1 MEDILT
7 QRFNYATIIPFKN
20 YCKLS
25 EKKSSSNTF
34 NDDLEVI
41 DGEEKW
47 HNLFEKRLKLPIGRS
62 ISFTEPF
69 NKKKKTKFFYNNQEV
84 GENLQFNY
92 AYKNHRL
99 HTNCFDTTKDNQI
112 KRHFGNPFS
121 EISISVIERSV
132 RRHDDKITMKVY
144 RHYKRRGVNCI
155 YFKKGFSVDSLT
167 FNTKT
172 GNFTVT
178 HINSSG
184 KSKSKRFRKNC
195 FISLQNFINSHIG
208 VFKINEH
215 FLSKTSRL
223 FKEFNDIFDNNE
235 FSEAMQNALGLDK
248 NINLDPDKF
257 LESFLELFVK
267 TKQIKVP
274 NNYSDLLIKLY
285 PTEKYL
291 KKNDR
296 KLIASILD
304 MCGIKS
310 KVTIKLCHTC
320 GNIDI
325 KFLTK
330 LCSYFGKDFP
340 KYLGSIRPELFSNYN
355 KENYNHIHKNN
366 LNAICQYSINDN
378 EKENLVK
385 VFNDGWV
392 PRMTID
398 FIEDHFNMINKIKV
412 YDPSCQMRA
421 KNRKE
426 FDEEHIQF
434 TRLITAIRKG
444 WVIEYQFHEK
454 MINEIE
460 APIKIFKSIEIG
472 GGLKGTDMNDIKTI
486 YPHIL
491 KRDEEY
497 QEEGSYMHHC
507 VASYA
512 DKDKSIIVSFRTEDK
527 SDRVTCEYDC
537 QSGELIQ
544 ARHFCNASPP
554 DYIKTAIDKVSPTVK
569 KLARLGLL
577 HSIEKKKVPIKIN
590 GIEIQ
595 KDDREPR
602 RPNDNNMRGNP
613 FALLLDEPLPF

>member
-7 QRFNYATIIPFKN
+7 QRFNYASIVPFKN

-47 HNLFEKRLKLPIGRS
+47 HNLFERALKLPIGRS

-296 KLIASILD
+296 KLISA
-304 MCGIKS
+304 
-310 KVTIKLCHTC
+310 
-320 GNIDI
+320 
-325 KFLTK
+325 
-330 LCSYFGKDFP
+330 
-340 KYLGSIRPELFSNYN
+340 
-355 KENYNHIHKNN
+355 
-366 LNAICQYSINDN
+366 
-378 EKENLVK
+378 
-385 VFNDGWV
+385 
-392 PRMTID
+392 
-398 FIEDHFNMINKIKV
+398 
-412 YDPSCQMRA
+412 
-421 KNRKE
+421 
-426 FDEEHIQF
+426 
-434 TRLITAIRKG
+434 
-444 WVIEYQFHEK
+444 
-454 MINEIE
+454 
-460 APIKIFKSIEIG
+460 
-472 GGLKGTDMNDIKTI
+472 
-486 YPHIL
+486 
-491 KRDEEY
+491 
-497 QEEGSYMHHC
+497 
-507 VASYA
+507 
-512 DKDKSIIVSFRTEDK
+512 
-527 SDRVTCEYDC
+527 
-537 QSGELIQ
+537 
-544 ARHFCNASPP
+544 
-554 DYIKTAIDKVSPTVK
+554 
-569 KLARLGLL
+569 
-577 HSIEKKKVPIKIN
+577 
-590 GIEIQ
+590 
-595 KDDREPR
+595 
-602 RPNDNNMRGNP
+602 
-613 FALLLDEPLPF
+613 